1 MTNSPP
7 ANVNPGLR
15 RDEPARVLASGIDTL
30 ALTFQLR
37 WPDSTTFDRL
47 AELKAR
53 AKEEDSGE
61 PITLELPIDEGAAL
75 TFEVQPHGSSGYE
88 WLLVG
93 QEMSISLGKSLTPRQ
108 RPSAAVT
115 IRSEALWRFGPAVAV
130 ERVQLVL
137 ESLGA
142 EVEGIKPSRI
152 DLCVDV
158 LVREKD
164 WHPGLA
170 EHFVT
175 RARYDALHRK
185 SRDLAGFSIGKGTVL
200 ARIYDKPREIGEK
213 SHKDWLWDIWKL
225 NAVPTGH
232 RIVRVEFQ
240 LRRDSL
246 REGGLKEW
254 CNVEERLP
262 GLWAYCS
269 RRWLRLVLDA
279 GLHHT
284 QQKPLPWWR
293 TVETGFTGS
302 QGAAP
307 IVRER
312 ARNTDLR
319 RLASQSVGTLGSMVA
334 LGLGPEDD
342 AAKVSMDRRSF
353 LHAELDRAIDLAY
366 LDDDQFTRRVE
377 RKRAKLSRS
386 RPPSEASRENPR
398 DAALESPANS
408 EEDRR

>member
-53 AKEEDSGE
+53 AKEEESGE
-61 PITLELPIDEGAAL
+61 PITLELPLDAGAAL
-75 TFEVQPHGSSGYE
+75 TFEVKPHGANGYE

-93 QEMSISLGKSLTPRQ
+93 QEMSIALARSLTPRQ

-115 IRSEALWRFGPAVAV
+115 IRSEALWRFGPASAV

-152 DLCVDV
+152 DLCVDL

-164 WHPGLA
+164 WRPGLA

-175 RARYDALHRK
+175 RARYDATHRK
-185 SRDLAGFSIGKGTVL
+185 GRDLAGFSIGKGTVS
-200 ARIYDKPREIGEK
+200 ARIYDKAREIREQ
-213 SHKDWLWDIWKL
+213 SHKEWMWDIWKL
-225 NAVPTGH
+225 KALPDGH

-254 CNVEERLP
+254 SDVQELLP
-262 GLWAYCS
+262 RLWAYCS
-269 RRWLRLVLDA
+269 RRWLRLATDPK
-279 GLHHT
+279 LHHT
-284 QQKPLPWWR
+284 QQEPLPWWQV
-293 TVETGFTGS
+293 VETGFAGS
-302 QGAAP
+302 QGATP

-312 ARNTDLR
+312 AQNTDQR
-319 RLASQSVGTLGSMVA
+319 RLASQSIGTLGSMVA
-334 LGLGPEDD
+334 LELGPEDD

-398 DAALESPANS
+398 EAALESPTNS